1 MAPLAISTNWA
12 APVAIAVLWNCFTKF
27 LLCVLVR
34 PFLCRD
40 AERWHA
46 RLDGGEFIVVAANRD
61 DNSQN
66 HQRST

>member
-46 RLDGGEFIVVAANRD
+46 RQIGGEFILVVVYQC

-66 HQRST
+66 HQRGT